1 MPKGDPWH
9 SKCDPVAA
17 HAAAQRG
24 GADATR
30 SEDHTSLCTDSTR
43 RIGVLFNYHPWAIQ
57 FGAPLPTHGRRL
69 RPSTPLGTPTA
80 GMPGRVPAGAQLR
93 SSTLSR
99 SSWSSKSPKLV
110 RRAPPINYH
119 PPPSSHSTSSA
130 RCTWPAVGHT
140 IRSYFGPAS
149 TPATAHARRA
159 PRRQGHG
166 SHGSWSSRRSAA

>member
-1 MPKGDPWH
+1 MPRTRI
-9 SKCDPVAA
+9 PVIFFVASD
-17 HAAAQRG
+17 RPG
-24 GADATR
+24 PG
-30 SEDHTSLCTDSTR
+30 CTR

-110 RRAPPINYH
+110 LRAPPINYH